1 MTWLALEALLRH
13 MSGTASSQVTN
24 AWKISTSQIGWVTES
39 VVGASLIARTDGR
52 IAPFTPAADDCGI
65 DLLALD
71 KASGRSIAL
80 QVKAW
85 TGTPSSDLTVQFD
98 TRKKTYND
106 FSFLVAVYMPLPN
119 LSIEYAWFIPMPVV
133 KELSSER
140 AGKYI
145 VRCSTRPKSRDAFSR
160 FRMDVDGLTA
170 SVLAELT

>member
-1 MTWLALEALLRH
+1 MDTLKSPA
-13 MSGTASSQVTN
+13 GGKVT
-24 AWKISTSQIGWVTES
+24 SSQIGWVTES
-39 VVGASLIARTDGR
+39 VVGANLIARTDGR

-71 KASGRSIAL
+71 KASGRSVAL

-85 TGTPSSDLTVQFD
+85 TGAPSSDLTVQFD

-106 FSFLVAVYMPLPN
+106 FSFLVAVYVPLPN
-119 LSIEYAWFIPMPVV
+119 LSIEYAWFIPMPIV

-145 VRCSTRPKSRDAFSR
+145 VRCSTRPKSQDVFAR
-160 FRMDVDGLTA
+160 FRKDADGLA
-170 SVLAELT
+170 SAVLAELT

>member
-1 MTWLALEALLRH
+1 MDTLIAPA
-13 MSGTASSQVTN
+13 GGKVT
-24 AWKISTSQIGWVTES
+24 SSQIGWITES
-39 VVGASLIARTDGR
+39 VVGANLIARTGGR
-52 IAPFTPAADDCGI
+52 IAPYTPAADDCGI

-71 KASGRSIAL
+71 KASGRSVAL

-85 TGTPSSDLTVQFD
+85 TGSPSSDLTVQFD

-106 FSFLVAVYMPLPN
+106 FSFLVAVYVPLPN
-119 LSIEYAWFIPMPVV
+119 LSIEYAWFVPMPVV

-160 FRMDVDGLTA
+160 FRMDVDGLIA
-170 SVLAELT
+170 AVLAELT